1 MRRSQSAATI
11 PAVLMDTFQ
20 SILAKRL
27 SEGLA
32 KAGLPEAGEL
42 TQATDPRFGDYQT
55 NVALV
60 LGKERGEKP
69 RGLAEKIVAHLDVAQ
84 LCEQAVV
91 AGAGFINFT
100 LRPAAIGKQTLDVL
114 RDERLGVAETD
125 SPQRIVIDFGSPNV
139 AKPMHVG
146 HIRSTLLGDALAR
159 VAEFLG
165 HEVIR
170 DNHIGDWGTQ
180 FGMVIYGWKNLLD
193 RQALQRNPLAEI
205 VRIYKETNER
215 ASSDPHVR
223 EACRQELVKLQAGNK
238 INVDIWNE
246 CVAFS
251 MQDFERIYKLL
262 DVHYDMQCG
271 ESFYHDRLPGVVDRL
286 LKAGVA
292 EISEGA
298 VVVFFRDDPELAD
311 KPLIIRKRDGGFNY
325 ATTDLATVDYR
336 INELKADAI
345 WYVVGAPQSLHF
357 RQIFTIAR
365 REGYAAN
372 LRHIIFGSVLGD
384 DRKLMKTRSGENV
397 PLRELLEEACKRA
410 RKIID
415 EKNPDLSDEEK
426 SDIAEKI
433 GIGAVKYADLSQYR
447 TTDYIF
453 SWDRMLSLHGNTA
466 PYLQNAYVRIRSI
479 FRKAGEHTVAG
490 IADAGPGSPTPATTT
505 TALTLKDPAEL
516 DLAKRLCQFGE
527 IVPQVLNGFRPNI
540 LANYLFEL
548 ANSFHAFYEAC
559 PVLKSEEPAR
569 GSRLALCDLTGR
581 VLQRGLDL
589 LGIKVPER
597 M

>member
-311 KPLIIRKRDGGFNY
+311 KPLI
-325 ATTDLATVDYR
+325 
-336 INELKADAI
+336 
-345 WYVVGAPQSLHF
+345 
-357 RQIFTIAR
+357 
-365 REGYAAN
+365 
-372 LRHIIFGSVLGD
+372 
-384 DRKLMKTRSGENV
+384 
-397 PLRELLEEACKRA
+397 
-410 RKIID
+410 
-415 EKNPDLSDEEK
+415 
-426 SDIAEKI
+426 
-433 GIGAVKYADLSQYR
+433 
-447 TTDYIF
+447 
-453 SWDRMLSLHGNTA
+453 
-466 PYLQNAYVRIRSI
+466 
-479 FRKAGEHTVAG
+479 
-490 IADAGPGSPTPATTT
+490 
-505 TALTLKDPAEL
+505 
-516 DLAKRLCQFGE
+516 
-527 IVPQVLNGFRPNI
+527 
-540 LANYLFEL
+540 
-548 ANSFHAFYEAC
+548 
-559 PVLKSEEPAR
+559 
-569 GSRLALCDLTGR
+569 
-581 VLQRGLDL
+581 
-589 LGIKVPER
+589 
-597 M
+597 